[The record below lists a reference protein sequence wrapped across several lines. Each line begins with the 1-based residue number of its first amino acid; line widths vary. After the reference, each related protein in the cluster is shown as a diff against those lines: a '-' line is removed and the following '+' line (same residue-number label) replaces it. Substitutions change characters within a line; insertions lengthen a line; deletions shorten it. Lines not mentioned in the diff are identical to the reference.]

1 MNWLKLSWLLL
12 SLLPSLALAQLSPAD
27 VYRSTSNSVVLIISH
42 HGAAQSKGTGSVIAP
57 GLVLTNAHVVLDDQG
72 QAPQKLLIFL
82 KQDNLNDDSRRIYEK
97 GRRATVV
104 RTHQD
109 LDLALLKVDG
119 LDDVSPLT
127 LGDSSQMEIG
137 APVLAIGH
145 PENGGLWSLTSGRI
159 GSRIRNHGG
168 VSGRHVFQTE
178 TSLNRGNSGGPLL
191 NYDGQIIGI
200 NTSIARKSADGL
212 AITGVNFSVQSNV
225 ARDWLER
232 GGVSMAAAATAPPVA
247 KTPVGIR
254 RVTPENPAQQ
264 ALPET
269 PLPESPL
276 LPPDS
281 LEQVNPNDLLGAAP
295 EGELLTPP
303 RPFKD
308 QDLFQSLMDQQED
321 DFDRLMD
328 QQESSFDQKMDAAFD
343 SF

>member
-12 SLLPSLALAQLSPAD
+12 GLLPSLALAQPSPAE
-27 VYRSTSNSVVLIISH
+27 VYRSTSHSVVLIISN
-42 HGAAQSKGTGSVIAP
+42 HGSAQSKGTGSVIAP
-57 GLVLTNAHVVLDDQG
+57 GLVLTNAHVVLNEQG
-72 QAPQKLLIFL
+72 QAPEKLLVFL

-97 GRRATVV
+97 GRRARIV
-104 RTHQD
+104 RTHQG
-109 LDLALLKVDG
+109 LDLALLQVDN
-119 LDDVSPLT
+119 LEAAPLP

-137 APVLAIGH
+137 EPVLAIGH

-191 NYDGQIIGI
+191 NYNGQIIGI
-200 NTSIARKSADGL
+200 NTSIARQSADGL

-225 ARDWLER
+225 ARNWLEQ
-232 GGVSMAAAATAPPVA
+232 GGVSIAAASVPAA

-254 RVTPENPAQQ
+254 RVTPEEQTAP
-264 ALPET
+264 ALPEA
-269 PLPESPL
+269 PLAEAPLREPEPL
-276 LPPDS
+276 ARI
-281 LEQVNPNDLLGAAP
+281 NPNDLLGAAP
-295 EGELLTPP
+295 EDGLLTPP

-321 DFDRLMD
+321 DFDQLMD
-328 QQESSFDQKMDAAFD
+328 QQESSFDQKMDAVFD